1 MASHS
6 FRTNSINGK
15 TRNQNLETKNKMK
28 KVRVFSP
35 ATVANV
41 SCGFDALGFAVEN
54 IGDELTVSLTDS
66 GIVEI
71 KEIKGADLPLDPNE
85 NVVGVVAQ
93 AMLDDLDK
101 NVGVQ
106 IALEKKVKPGSG
118 LGSSASSAAGTAF
131 AMNELFGRPF
141 DELALTEY
149 ARLGEQAACGSPIAD
164 NVAAAIYG
172 GFVLIRSY
180 NPLEIIKLPVPNEL
194 WVTVVHPQIEIK
206 TSTARKILPPTV
218 TVSNSVKQSANLAGL
233 ISGLYTSDYGL
244 ISRSLEDVIAE
255 PYRKELIPH
264 FDTVKAQSLAAGAL
278 GVGISGSG
286 PTIFALCRGE
296 AIAHKVKGIM
306 ENVYDNNDIEYKCY
320 VSKIN
325 SQGSKVL

>member
-1 MASHS
+1 
-6 FRTNSINGK
+6 
-15 TRNQNLETKNKMK
+15 MK
-28 KVRVFSP
+28 DISVFSP

-41 SCGFDALGFAVEN
+41 SCGFDALGFALEN
-54 IGDELTVSLTDS
+54 IGDKLTVSLTDS

-71 KEIKGADLPLDPNE
+71 TEIKGADLPLDPRT

-101 NVGVQ
+101 NRGVR

-118 LGSSASSAAGTAF
+118 LGSSASSAAGIAF
-131 AMNELFGRPF
+131 AINELFGRPF
-141 DELALTEY
+141 NELALTEY

-172 GFVLIRSY
+172 GFVLVRSY
-180 NPLEIIKLPVPNEL
+180 NPLEIIKLPVPEAL

-206 TSTARKILPPTV
+206 TEVARKILPPTV

-233 ISGLYTSDYGL
+233 ISGLYTDDYGL

-255 PYRKELIPH
+255 PYRKKLIPH
-264 FDTVKAQSLAAGAL
+264 FDLVKEQCLTADAL

-286 PTIFALCRGE
+286 PSIFALCQGE
-296 AIAHKVKGIM
+296 PTAKKVEEIM
-306 ENVYDNNDIEYKCY
+306 ANIYAGNGIEYKSY

-325 SQGSKVL
+325 NQGSKVL